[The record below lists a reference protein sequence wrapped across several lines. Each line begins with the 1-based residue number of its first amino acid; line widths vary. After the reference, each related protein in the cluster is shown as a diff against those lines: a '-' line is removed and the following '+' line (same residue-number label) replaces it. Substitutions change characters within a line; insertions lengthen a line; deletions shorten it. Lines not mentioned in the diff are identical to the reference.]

1 MKTLNFDSREE
12 WLNFRLGKISGS
24 RLKDIIVK
32 RGTGKKK
39 GYYELIAERIA
50 VPADDEN
57 PMDRGTR
64 LEEEALARF
73 EQETKK
79 KVDTSLIVWQS
90 EESENIILSPDG
102 VISEYEAVEVKCL
115 SSASHIEA
123 WLTQEIPSEYQ
134 DQALQYFVVNPSLET
149 LYFTFYD
156 PRIPAKD
163 FFVIEVGRDKEKV
176 EEYLAYEKSIM
187 EEINSIVTK
196 LTF

>member
-1 MKTLNFDSREE
+1 MKTINFETREE

-24 RLKDIIVK
+24 RLKDLIVK

-50 VPADDEN
+50 IQPDDEN
-57 PMDRGTR
+57 AMDRGTR
-64 LEEEALARF
+64 LEEEAIARF

-79 KVDTSLIVWQS
+79 KVDTSLLVWQS
-90 EESENIILSPDG
+90 EEDKNIILSPDG
-102 VISEYEAVEVKCL
+102 VISDYEAVEVKCL

-134 DQALQYFVVNPSLET
+134 DQALQYFVVNPSLEK

-163 FFVIEVGRDKEKV
+163 FFIIEIGRDKEKV

-187 EEINSIVTK
+187 EEIDEIVLG

>member
-24 RLKDIIVK
+24 RLKDILVK

-90 EESENIILSPDG
+90 DEDKNIILSPDG

-115 SSASHIEA
+115 CSASHIEA
-123 WLTQEIPSEYQ
+123 WLTQEIPSEYK
-134 DQALQYFVVNPSLET
+134 DQALQYFVVNPSLEK

-163 FFVIEVGRDKEKV
+163 FFIIEIGRDEEKV
-176 EEYLAYEKSIM
+176 QEYLAYEKSVM
-187 EEINSIVTK
+187 QEIDEIVLG

>member
-24 RLKDIIVK
+24 RLKDILVK

-79 KVDTSLIVWQS
+79 KVDKNLIVWQS
-90 EESENIILSPDG
+90 DEDKNIILSPDG

-115 SSASHIEA
+115 NSASHIEA

-134 DQALQYFVVNPSLET
+134 DQALQYFVVNPSLEK

-163 FFVIEVGRDKEKV
+163 FFIIEIGRDEEKV
-176 EEYLAYEKSIM
+176 QEYLAYEKNVM
-187 EEINSIVTK
+187 QEIDEIVLG